1 MKSED
6 PCGAVGS
13 ELQFLVTSCRRDR
26 YEGEVGEAQDKDFSW
41 PFAQLAMDLK
51 FMA

>member
-6 PCGAVGS
+6 PHGAVGS
-13 ELQFLVTSCRRDR
+13 ELQFPVTSCGRDG
-26 YEGEVGEAQDKDFSW
+26 YEGEVGEAQDKDFLW
-41 PFAQLAMDLK
+41 PFAQLAVDLT